1 MSGRKYYCHCD
12 SNCKF
17 ETMTKEQILAA
28 ITQAIETGE
37 IGDVDTGFV
46 TKIKETN
53 AGGYVSFWVGTTA
66 QYNALQTKEANCLY
80 IITDETKAED
90 LANWANETFATQQS
104 MAELSHDVAEL
115 SDEVGGKAS
124 KSHNHDSKYSMGMV
138 CEFDSIDTLPM
149 DFGATQYG
157 YSGKKAKIYMVFVG
171 ADEYLSG
178 CTFSIDRKFIENTS
192 AESQAVFYGC
202 WVQIS
207 SVEKIQ
213 LNVYLDDNGYP
224 VFKIANTGGGY
235 SIKRVVGYY

>member
-1 MSGRKYYCHCD
+1 MSERKYYCFCG
-12 SNCKF
+12 SNCKY

-28 ITQAIETGE
+28 ITQAVESGE
-37 IGDVDTGFV
+37 VRDVDTGFV
-46 TKIKETN
+46 TKIKEQN

-66 QYNALQTKEANCLY
+66 QYNALQTKETNCIY
-80 IITDETKAED
+80 ILTDDTSGDD
-90 LANWANETFATQQS
+90 LKNWIVDTFATQ
-104 MAELSHDVAEL
+104 ENVATLATDLEEL
-115 SDEVGGKAS
+115 SDDVAGKAS

-149 DFGATQYG
+149 NFGATQFG
-157 YSGKKAKIYMVFVG
+157 YSGNKSKMYMVFVG
-171 ADEYLSG
+171 ADEYMSG

-192 AESQAVFYGC
+192 AESQAVFFGC
-202 WVQIS
+202 WVQVA

-224 VFKIANTGGGY
+224 VFKIVNTDGGY